1 MQRLTGLD
9 ASFLYLETPS
19 SHMHVAGLMI
29 LDPSST
35 EGGVDLDRVKEVYGQ
50 RLLLAHTAR
59 LGWHPSPCR
68 FRGRA

>member
-29 LDPSST
+29 LDPSDGRRAAST
-35 EGGVDLDRVKEVYGQ
+35 SS
-50 RLLLAHTAR
+50 A
-59 LGWHPSPCR
+59 
-68 FRGRA
+68 

>member
-29 LDPSST
+29 LDPST
-35 EGGVDLDRVKEVYGQ
+35 ATDGITLDRLKDVYQQ
-50 RLLLAHTAR
+50 RLHLALPFRRENQCR
-59 LGWHPSPCR
+59 L
-68 FRGRA
+68 